1 MLIKVKFSL
10 FIMEIIVHQ
19 INTIKELNKIPF
31 MMILG
36 DKEIAS
42 NSFSIRG
49 HGGKDFGKMSINE
62 LKSFIL
68 TKSSE
73 AIKDF

>member
-1 MLIKVKFSL
+1 
-10 FIMEIIVHQ
+10 
-19 INTIKELNKIPF
+19 
-31 MMILG
+31 MILG